1 MTTTQEIT
9 PTLPMY
15 TLRRDDKPPLRFRG
29 RQIAYAD
36 TADRN
41 STRWTEVTVY
51 RTKGGKCVLYIRE
64 VSQWQGEGTSR
75 WGWTVSCPEE
85 IPDLI
90 RSTLDCIPDEVS
102 RMLSRLDEMPEFHG
116 IWVEEVD

>member
-1 MTTTQEIT
+1 MNTTQETI

-29 RQIAYAD
+29 RQLAYAD
-36 TADRN
+36 TAGPN

-51 RTKGGKCVLYIRE
+51 RTAGGKCVLYIRE

-75 WGWTVSCPEE
+75 WGWTVSRPTE
-85 IPDLI
+85 IPDYI
-90 RSTLDCIPDEVS
+90 RSTLDCMPEDIS
-102 RMLSRLDEMPEFHG
+102 RMLSRLEEMPEFHG

>member
-1 MTTTQEIT
+1 
-9 PTLPMY
+9 MY

-51 RTKGGKCVLYIRE
+51 RTVGGRCVLYIRE
-64 VSQWQGEGTSR
+64 VSQWQNEGTSR
-75 WGWTVSCPEE
+75 WGWTVSRPAE

-90 RSTLDCIPDEVS
+90 EKTLDCIPDEVS
-102 RMLSRLDEMPEFHG
+102 RMLSRLDEMPEFAG